1 MIYYNHKFY
10 SGYHNSDHCHLWR
23 PFIAKQL
30 RKIYFQVF
38 VRNIFFLVTHF
49 SQSSNEEVESWGH
62 RVQICYREDI
72 SMKRMLSSTKYTIIP
87 YGQSS
92 AKLPV
97 IGSHCVI
104 IKLTD

>member
-49 SQSSNEEVESWGH
+49 SQSSNEEVVSWGN

-72 SMKRMLSSTKYTIIP
+72 SMKRMLSSTKYTIRSIVSDASC
-87 YGQSS
+87 Q
-92 AKLPV
+92 PV
-97 IGSHCVI
+97 IMVI
-104 IKLTD
+104 MSS